1 MRVFL
6 LAKDFGHTQLVLQL
20 AETNLFR
27 GQKWYCFGSKSAL
40 DSLLV
45 PIPKGMD
52 EFQTMRYQAEHEVD
66 YNNREAMEAST
77 AKLGE
82 MILSGGQQYKLSGEE
97 YREFRWY
104 FGDHSGRFKVDFEYE
119 HRGY

>member
-45 PIPKGMD
+45 A
-52 EFQTMRYQAEHEVD
+52 YYA
-66 YNNREAMEAST
+66 
-77 AKLGE
+77 
-82 MILSGGQQYKLSGEE
+82 
-97 YREFRWY
+97 
-104 FGDHSGRFKVDFEYE
+104 DFATPFHVPLL
-119 HRGY
+119 HRSAVG

>member
-6 LAKDFGHTQLVLQL
+6 LAKDFGHAQLVLQL

-52 EFQTMRYQAEHEVD
+52 EFQTMRYQTEHEVD
-66 YNNREAMEAST
+66 YNNREAMEASI
-77 AKLGE
+77 AKLGGNDPFRGATVQA
-82 MILSGGQQYKLSGEE
+82 LRRRVSGD
-97 YREFRWY
+97 Y
-104 FGDHSGRFKVDFEYE
+104 FTAFATPFQTSLLQCSTVG
-119 HRGY
+119 

>member
-6 LAKDFGHTQLVLQL
+6 LAKDFGHAQLVLQL
-20 AETNLFR
+20 AETNLFG

-52 EFQTMRYQAEHEVD
+52 EFQTMRYQTEHEVD
-66 YNNREAMEAST
+66 YNNREAMEASI
-77 AKLGE
+77 AKLG
-82 MILSGGQQYKLSGEE
+82 GNDP
-97 YREFRWY
+97 FRGCSY
-104 FGDHSGRFKVDFEYE
+104 GFVK
-119 HRGY
+119 

>member
-1 MRVFL
+1 M
-6 LAKDFGHTQLVLQL
+6 LAKDFGHAQLVLQL

-52 EFQTMRYQAEHEVD
+52 EFQTMRYQTEHEVD
-66 YNNREAMEAST
+66 YNNREAMEASI
-77 AKLGE
+77 AKLGGNDPFR
-82 MILSGGQQYKLSGEE
+82 GGQQYKLSGEE
-97 YREFRWY
+97 YREFKRY
-104 FGDHSGRFKVDFEYE
+104 FGDHFGRFKVDFEYE
-119 HRGY
+119 RRGY

>member
-1 MRVFL
+1 M
-6 LAKDFGHTQLVLQL
+6 LAKDFGHAQLVLQL

-52 EFQTMRYQAEHEVD
+52 EFQTMRYQTELRSITTIAKPW
-66 YNNREAMEAST
+66 RQASRSS
-77 AKLGE
+77 GE

-97 YREFRWY
+97 YREFRRY
-104 FGDHSGRFKVDFEYE
+104 FGDHSGRLKVDFEYE